1 MPSNG
6 RAAVCELSC
15 DAVRLTCSHQLS
27 IYPHP
32 GMNACSHTVAAQD
45 EVDAHLS
52 RGVEL
57 ALASSASGAGGDG
70 RGRLVMIDTAEGYG
84 SSEEK
89 VSSVARTRMH
99 PQPAR
104 TTPEHARTRTPGWQ
118 TCAVN

>member
-15 DAVRLTCSHQLS
+15 DAVRLTCSSTLHTHTHTAMHAS
-27 IYPHP
+27 
-32 GMNACSHTVAAQD
+32 SHSVAAQD

-89 VSSVARTRMH
+89 VSSVARTRTRNPH
-99 PQPAR
+99 AR
-104 TTPEHARTRTPGWQ
+104 LPNTHEHARQGGKHAQ
-118 TCAVN
+118 